1 MRWEELTGDAFVT
14 AVEQSQGVCL
24 VTLSVVEQHGHHLPL
39 GTDTFIGRAVVTRAA
54 AIEPAVVFPDYIFTQ
69 IPEARHLP
77 GTIAIDPDLMVQL
90 LDNVCREIARN
101 GLTKIVLV
109 NSHGGNTGLI
119 SLFNMLQLYRPR
131 DYVVYLV
138 QPMMQLFSGTI
149 DVPWPHESEG
159 HAGPGETSIILQ
171 ERPDLVHMDRAPDD
185 DEGVALGRLRDLQAA
200 GVQTGI
206 WWYADHPTH
215 YQGDARLATAEAGD
229 RLLDAMAQA
238 VVQAVRAIKADE
250 ETQRLQD
257 EFFAGSHA
265 PLAAKRSEQ

>member
-24 VTLSVVEQHGHHLPL
+24 VPLSVVERHGHHLPL
-39 GTDTFIGRAVVTRAA
+39 GTDTYLGRAVVTRAA

-77 GTIAIDPDLMVQL
+77 GTIAIDPEVMVQL

-101 GLTKIVLV
+101 GMTKIVLV
-109 NSHGGNTGLI
+109 NAHGGNTGLI

-138 QPMMQLFSGTI
+138 QPMMQLFSG
-149 DVPWPHESEG
+149 DVDLPWPHEREG
-159 HAGPGETSIILQ
+159 HAGPGETSMMLQ
-171 ERPDLVHMDRAPDD
+171 ARPDLVQMDRVPDD
-185 DEGVALGRLRDLQAA
+185 DEGVALGRLRDLRAA

-215 YQGDARLATAEAGD
+215 YQGDARLSTAEAGEH
-229 RLLDAMAQA
+229 LLDVLARA
-238 VVQAVRAIKADE
+238 VVQAVRAIKADH

-257 EFFAGSHA
+257 EFFATARG
-265 PLAAKRSEQ
+265 PLSTNASK